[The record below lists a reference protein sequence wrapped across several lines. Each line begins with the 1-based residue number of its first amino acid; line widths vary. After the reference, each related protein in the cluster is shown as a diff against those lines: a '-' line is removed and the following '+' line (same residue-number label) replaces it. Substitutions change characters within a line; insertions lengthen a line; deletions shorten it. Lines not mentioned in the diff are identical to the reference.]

1 VLRAPSLVR
10 KSGLFGVVARIIVPA
25 MKSCA
30 AVGVGFQLVVGAWLV
45 VTSLAACG
53 GDAAPEPKT
62 ADTAPAVPS
71 GSAQPPGEPA
81 VAAPAPAEPKADVD
95 APPSEPAP
103 PPAPAAKDPNAPRE
117 VKYVVTPEGL
127 KIDVA
132 GVRFLASAQAKQIA
146 QGWGAKVSIK
156 AEAMDGK
163 EHVLLNPKNGPI
175 AFAAAV
181 FKKGSSEAER
191 IPDARDGDA
200 QVTLSAGSPS
210 TFTRE
215 FPSKGGRVLAIGE
228 TLDME
233 VALWGL
239 GFSADDRRPVK
250 QFFHVKM
257 QVDKGKPKARVEP
270 PASAS
275 K

>member
-1 VLRAPSLVR
+1 LLEVALRT
-10 KSGLFGVVARIIVPA
+10 IVPG

-30 AVGVGFQLVVGAWLV
+30 FVGVGFQVLVAAWLV
-45 VTSLAACG
+45 ATS
-53 GDAAPEPKT
+53 DAAPPVASAE
-62 ADTAPAVPS
+62 PAVPATDAAS
-71 GSAQPPGEPA
+71 NAE
-81 VAAPAPAEPKADVD
+81 AAPAADAKPEAPVD
-95 APPSEPAP
+95 AKP
-103 PPAPAAKDPNAPRE
+103 AKDPNAARE

-127 KIDVA
+127 KIEVA
-132 GVRFLASAQAKQIA
+132 GVRFLASAEAKQIA

-156 AEAMDGK
+156 AEALDGK

-181 FKKGSSEAER
+181 FKKGSTEAER
-191 IPDARDGDA
+191 IPDSRDGDGEVKVGA
-200 QVTLSAGSPS
+200 SAS
-210 TFTRE
+210 TFSRE
-215 FPSKGGRVLAIGE
+215 FPAKGGRVLAMGE

-239 GFSADDRRPVK
+239 GDTSEDRRPVK

-257 QVDKGKPKARVEP
+257 KVDKGKPKATVEP
-270 PASAS
+270 PASAA

>member
-1 VLRAPSLVR
+1 
-10 KSGLFGVVARIIVPA
+10 

-30 AVGVGFQLVVGAWLV
+30 FVGVGFQVIVGGWLV
-45 VTSLAACG
+45 ATSLAACG
-53 GDAAPEPKT
+53 GDSAPEPKT
-62 ADTAPAVPS
+62 AD
-71 GSAQPPGEPA
+71 
-81 VAAPAPAEPKADVD
+81 AAPATASAEPAAPVSDAAPAADAKPETDAKADAKPD
-95 APPSEPAP
+95 ADAAAKP
-103 PPAPAAKDPNAPRE
+103 AKDPNASRE

-127 KIDVA
+127 KIEVA
-132 GVRFLASAQAKQIA
+132 GVRFLASAEAKQIA

-156 AEAMDGK
+156 AEAIDGK

-181 FKKGSSEAER
+181 FKKGSTEAER
-191 IPDARDGDA
+191 IPDARDGDGEVKLGA
-200 QVTLSAGSPS
+200 SAS
-210 TFTRE
+210 TFSRE
-215 FPSKGGRVLAIGE
+215 FPAKGGRVLAMGE

-239 GFSADDRRPVK
+239 GESAEDRRPVK

-257 QVDKGKPKARVEP
+257 KVEKGKPKAVVEP
-270 PASAS
+270 PASAA

>member
-1 VLRAPSLVR
+1 M
-10 KSGLFGVVARIIVPA
+10 FGVALRTIVCA

-30 AVGVGFQLVVGAWLV
+30 AVGVGFQLLVAGWLTA
-45 VTSLAACG
+45 TSLAGCG
-53 GDAAPEPKT
+53 GEAAPEPKSADAAAAPAEVPAAPAAPAVDT
-62 ADTAPAVPS
+62 ADTAPAADTKPE
-71 GSAQPPGEPA
+71 AEAKPA
-81 VAAPAPAEPKADVD
+81 AAPV
-95 APPSEPAP
+95 
-103 PPAPAAKDPNAPRE
+103 KDPNAMRE

-127 KIDVA
+127 KIEVA
-132 GVRFLASAQAKQIA
+132 GVRFLASAEAKQIA

-156 AEAMDGK
+156 AEALDGK

-181 FKKGSSEAER
+181 FKKGSTEAER
-191 IPDARDGDA
+191 IPDSREGDGEVKVGA
-200 QVTLSAGSPS
+200 SASS
-210 TFTRE
+210 FSRE
-215 FPSKGGRVLAIGE
+215 FPSKGGRVLGMGE

-239 GFSADDRRPVK
+239 GETAEDRRPVK

-257 QVDKGKPKARVEP
+257 KVDKGKPKAIVEP
-270 PASAS
+270 PASAA

>member
-1 VLRAPSLVR
+1 
-10 KSGLFGVVARIIVPA
+10 

-30 AVGVGFQLVVGAWLV
+30 VVGVGFQVLLGAWFV
-45 VTSLAACG
+45 ATSLAACG
-53 GDAAPEPKT
+53 GAAAPEPKT
-62 ADTAPAVPS
+62 AD
-71 GSAQPPGEPA
+71 
-81 VAAPAPAEPKADVD
+81 AAAAPAEPTA
-95 APPSEPAP
+95 PAP
-103 PPAPAAKDPNAPRE
+103 EARPAADASPAAETKPEADAKPAAAPAKDPNAARE

-127 KIDVA
+127 KIEVA
-132 GVRFLASAQAKQIA
+132 GVRFLVSAEAKQIA

-156 AEAMDGK
+156 AEALDGK

-181 FKKGSSEAER
+181 FKKGSTEAER
-191 IPDARDGDA
+191 IPDSREGDGEA
-200 QVTLSAGSPS
+200 KVGASAS

-215 FPSKGGRVLAIGE
+215 FPSKGGRVLGMGE

-239 GFSADDRRPVK
+239 GDNSEDRRPVK

-257 QVDKGKPKARVEP
+257 KVEKGKPKAIVEP
-270 PASAS
+270 PASAA